1 MALVRSVPASSCA
14 MRSSATST
22 YSSVISQPYA
32 LRPFFKAATALDPTP
47 RYGSN
52 TFPPG
57 FVILRTNLSTKPT
70 GNWQGW
76 SVFSTWFD
84 FTLGISQTS
93 DGFFPSGFPDNRS
106 EEHTSELQSL
116 MRISYAVFCLKKKK
130 KHDKNTIL
138 ECTKNIKC

>member
-76 SVFSTWFD
+76 SVFSTWFN

-93 DGFFPSGFPDNRS
+93 DGFFPSGFPDNLPLLGPLKCILLGYF
-106 EEHTSELQSL
+106 EG
-116 MRISYAVFCLKKKK
+116 MRTGSRLNV
-130 KHDKNTIL
+130 
-138 ECTKNIKC
+138 